1 MDDGFHFH
9 TTASWYHMENIILY
23 TSSYLC
29 HFLIWICVAY
39 KFSPESLPRN
49 RRTQT
54 SLKSWYISPHCTL
67 YRVSQIFPSYRGRSR
82 RGSRP
87 GAGRPRCCAPWRTC
101 RASTGTASGL
111 KVETLELSTGP
122 RGIETFREVPLAAL
136 LKVETWTAASIIH
149 QSKCRTGT
157 WVSGQHRVS
166 CHLEDTSLNVLNRGL
181 FSHEKL
187 RKTNVSSSI
196 IWLFLPWPLS
206 WETLSDEI
214 IWVFSCILD
223 RTVPSP
229 VGIL

>member
-1 MDDGFHFH
+1 MIYQ
-9 TTASWYHMENIILY
+9 S
-23 TSSYLC
+23 
-29 HFLIWICVAY
+29 
-39 KFSPESLPRN
+39 
-49 RRTQT
+49 
-54 SLKSWYISPHCTL
+54 TL
-67 YRVSQIFPSYRGRSR
+67 YRVSQIFINYRGRSR

-122 RGIETFREVPLAAL
+122 RDIMKFREVPLRAL
-136 LKVETWTAASIIH
+136 LGVETWTAASIIH

-181 FSHEKL
+181 FSHEKF